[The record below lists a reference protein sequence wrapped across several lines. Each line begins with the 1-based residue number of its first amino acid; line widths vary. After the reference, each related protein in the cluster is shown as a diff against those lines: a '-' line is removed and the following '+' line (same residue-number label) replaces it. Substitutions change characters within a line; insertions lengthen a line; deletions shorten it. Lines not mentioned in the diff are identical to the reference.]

1 MLRRN
6 MNQEVLSAQAQIPG
20 LPCVLVLAAGGERF
34 RASGG
39 NTHKLQAMLGDR
51 TVLQT
56 TIAAVQAS
64 GLPWHV
70 EYGPH
75 SGMGESIAAAVRA
88 TSHANGWL
96 VLPADLPL
104 IQARTLQALA
114 AQLGQLDPDLL
125 QVIQPFY
132 QAQKATLWPLLAA
145 LQALSALCGDL
156 GASSVVKAAAQSQ
169 TLKRW
174 DCDDLG
180 CVLDVDTVSAL
191 EQARQLWRQRL
202 QGV

>member
-1 MLRRN
+1 MLTRN
-6 MNQEVLSAQAQIPG
+6 MNQEVLANATA
-20 LPCVLVLAAGGERF
+20 LPSVLILAAGRGERF

-39 NTHKLQAMLGDR
+39 DTHKLQAMLGDR

-75 SGMGESIAAAVRA
+75 PGMGESIAAAVSA
-88 TSHANGWL
+88 TSRANGWL
-96 VLPADLPL
+96 ILPADLPL
-104 IQARTLQALA
+104 VQTRTLQTLA
-114 AQLGQLDPDLL
+114 AQLGQLDADLL

-132 QAQKATLWPLLAA
+132 HAQKGHPVAFTRAALRSLLA
-145 LQALSALCGDL
+145 LHGDQ
-156 GASSVVKAAAQSQ
+156 GASCVVKAAAQSQ
-169 TLKRW
+169 ALKRW

-191 EQARQLWRQRL
+191 EQARQLLRQRL
-202 QGV
+202 QDI